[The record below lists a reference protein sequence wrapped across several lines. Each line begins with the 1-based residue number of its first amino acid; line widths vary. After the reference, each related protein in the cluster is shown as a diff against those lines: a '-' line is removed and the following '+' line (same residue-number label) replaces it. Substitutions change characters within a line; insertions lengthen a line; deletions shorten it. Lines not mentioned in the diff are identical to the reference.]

1 MAVVVINGTLQQGQQ
16 LDGLN
21 CIDVDG
27 RPTSRSPLTLRERER
42 GAWCL
47 EGWKKKQVALI
58 CW

>member
-1 MAVVVINGTLQQGQQ
+1 MAVVVINGTLQQGQQQ

-27 RPTSRSPLTLRERER
+27 RPTSRS
-42 GAWCL
+42 WCL